1 MEKKVQM
8 KTCEIKKRNKNRKK
22 RIKITKIEKK

>member
-8 KTCEIKKRNKNRKK
+8 KTCEIKKRNKYRKK